1 MANAFLTS
9 LLANRHRDTPDSSD
23 FSANATKQL
32 QLPGKWYSHCSLVT
46 TIRPFCFFC
55 SSQSSKQN
63 AHSQITRQCFF
74 LLLYTKDIRIQGAL
88 LEVSHSPPWLYT
100 IPSLP
105 RSPGHSLRRRLLYPR
120 VKEAQQRWG
129 SPEPGL
135 TAGCLPPVQLP
146 RNHQNGQ
153 RQEKSKSSSSRGL
166 LHDSSRVELAN
177 QFLCDLWPT
186 NLFQADSLATEEKS
200 LSSHLQYLQSEL
212 SK

>member
-1 MANAFLTS
+1 MANSFLTS
-9 LLANRHRDTPDSSD
+9 LLANRHRDAPDSSNL
-23 FSANATKQL
+23 SANTTKQL
-32 QLPGKWYSHCSLVT
+32 QLPGKWYPHCSLVT

-63 AHSQITRQCFF
+63 VHSQITRQCFSPF
-74 LLLYTKDIRIQGAL
+74 VHQG
-88 LEVSHSPPWLYT
+88 HQN
-100 IPSLP
+100 P
-105 RSPGHSLRRRLLYPR
+105 RSPPRSQPLPSLAPHNSPPSQEPRPLTKEEAVYPR

-129 SPEPGL
+129 SSEQGL
-135 TAGCLPPVQLP
+135 TAGCLPPVQLQ

-177 QFLCDLWPT
+177 QFLFVLWST
-186 NLFQADSLATEEKS
+186 SLFQGDSLTTEEKS
-200 LSSHLQYLQSEL
+200 LSSHLQYLQCEL